1 MSDTWSEFSRLH
13 INRPMPTLNVYSA
26 VKVDAH
32 SEGLPEKNA
41 SRQFSG
47 GSHNL
52 DVIAV
57 LSDMFGR
64 LVVREPLR
72 GYIENVRP
80 VMFKVHSTLPKT
92 TTLEISA

>member
-32 SEGLPEKNA
+32 SEGLPEKDA

-52 DVIAV
+52 DVIAILRV
-57 LSDMFGR
+57 MLGR
-64 LVVREPLR
+64 FIVREPLC

-80 VMFKVHSTLPKT
+80 MVLQVH
-92 TTLEISA
+92 